1 MLWHYPLTL
10 LPRARRESCLV
21 LSVTAIACIEFIST
35 GFEYA
40 AFFGAAAW
48 PDTLRYLRG
57 DTLVR
62 ESRSRA

>member
-21 LSVTAIACIEFIST
+21 LSVTAIACVEFIST

-40 AFFGAAAW
+40 AFFGAVEW
-48 PDTLRYLRG
+48 PDTPRYFLG
-57 DTLVR
+57 DTLLR
-62 ESRSRA
+62 DSRSRA